1 MFKFRLKK
9 IIEIVSFLQEE
20 KYQTAKTISKKNWKE
35 VKIMFENVKTSK
47 FCHFFGLLAYNSK
60 NIKIFLFLILAFD
73 RG

>member
-35 VKIMFENVKTSK
+35 VKNENHV
-47 FCHFFGLLAYNSK
+47 
-60 NIKIFLFLILAFD
+60 
-73 RG
+73 